1 MTWDY
6 YTRQFEKFS
15 FRDRGGIKIPKGVRE
30 LNYQMSVDIIIE
42 TITAEKYSSNYVYPE
57 KTHYG
62 FATLVYQDCASL
74 EIPVHQAR
82 QRIYEGRVEDAFVQ
96 WSNLIN
102 IALFH
107 CAWYKHLLLAIE
119 KGNVEEYPQFSPM
132 HTEWK
137 ELPLLEVLYEPVR
150 HSQWRFEVEMTQPSS
165 FADCLGFVQ
174 NGKSKQSD
182 SPKDNGLP
190 PDGTQPR
197 RNDPSDP
204 FANTNPP
211 DSALGTPWNDPNVS
225 NGNYNNTDPSNNPV
239 NPNPRPI
246 RIRVTWKQTC
256 SPQYPDLINA
266 WTGAAG
272 LEGDTFTPILVGHNG
287 CNGSDGE
294 WYMFNDRTR
303 VNVSPFSGA
312 IWSLIPP
319 LITGI
324 EVI

>member
-1 MTWDY
+1 MAWDY

-42 TITAEKYSSNYVYPE
+42 TITAEKYTSNYVYPE

-62 FATLVYQDCASL
+62 FATLVFQDCASL

-82 QRIYEGRVEDAFVQ
+82 QRLYEGRVEDAFVQ

-137 ELPLLEVLYEPVR
+137 ELPLLEVLYEPVK

-174 NGKSKQSD
+174 NGKSKQAD
-182 SPKDNGLP
+182 SPKDGGLP
-190 PDGTQPR
+190 PGGTQPR
-197 RNDPSDP
+197 KNDPSDP
-204 FANTNPP
+204 FSGNLPPDNAINTPWYDPNIPNDIYNNQDPNNNPTLKITFKFYLTWCPNSVDGTNPE
-211 DSALGTPWNDPNVS
+211 
-225 NGNYNNTDPSNNPV
+225 NNCARYAPAGEITEV
-239 NPNPRPI
+239 RYGKTYEIFTAAPNPACPSCPSYGYSVDGVIYRPDNAFEFTS
-246 RIRVTWKQTC
+246 VTTE
-256 SPQYPDLINA
+256 PIN
-266 WTGAAG
+266 G
-272 LEGDTFTPILVGHNG
+272 
-287 CNGSDGE
+287 
-294 WYMFNDRTR
+294 
-303 VNVSPFSGA
+303 
-312 IWSLIPP
+312 
-319 LITGI
+319 
-324 EVI
+324 

>member
-1 MTWDY
+1 MAWDY

-15 FRDRGGIKIPKGVRE
+15 FRDTGGIRIPKGVRE
-30 LNYQMSVDIIIE
+30 LNYQMSVDIVIE
-42 TITAEKYSSNYVYPE
+42 TITAEKYSSDYTYPD

-62 FATLVYQDCASL
+62 FATLVFQDCASL

-137 ELPLLEVLYEPVR
+137 ELPLLEVLYRPVY
-150 HSQWRFEVEMTQPSS
+150 HSQWRFEIEMTQPSS

-174 NGKSKQSD
+174 NGKSKQQD
-182 SPKDNGLP
+182 SPKDSGLP

-197 RNDPSDP
+197 KNDPNDP
-204 FANTNPP
+204 FAGNTPP
-211 DSALGTPWNDPNVS
+211 DNALGTPWYDPNS
-225 NGNYNNTDPSNNPV
+225 RNGAYNNQDPNNNPKYKIVIKYWLIWCPYPIDPSNPSTSCAPYTPAGEQTREV
-239 NPNPRPI
+239 QGSVYEVQPDDPNPL
-246 RIRVTWKQTC
+246 C
-256 SPQYPDLINA
+256 PQCNSSKVLVDGNVVVRSALTINSIE
-266 WTGAAG
+266 
-272 LEGDTFTPILVGHNG
+272 LL
-287 CNGSDGE
+287 
-294 WYMFNDRTR
+294 
-303 VNVSPFSGA
+303 
-312 IWSLIPP
+312 P
-319 LITGI
+319 LA
-324 EVI
+324 